1 MDAITL
7 LKNDHRTVEQLFKKF
22 EQAGER
28 AHKTKRKIVDQVIE
42 ELSIHG
48 EIEES
53 LFYPATRSNV
63 EAAEDDVLESL
74 EEHHVVKWTLS
85 ELEDMDPNDER
96 FDAKVTVL
104 IESVRHHVKEEERD
118 MFPKVRK
125 AMSRS
130 ELAALGERMEKAKKV
145 VPSRPHPRSPD
156 EPPAKLM
163 AAPAAALI
171 DKGQEVVE
179 AVRERMT
186 GT

>member
-1 MDAITL
+1 
-7 LKNDHRTVEQLFKKF
+7 
-22 EQAGER
+22 
-28 AHKTKRKIVDQVIE
+28 
-42 ELSIHG
+42 
-48 EIEES
+48 
-53 LFYPATRSNV
+53 
-63 EAAEDDVLESL
+63 
-74 EEHHVVKWTLS
+74 VVKWTLS

-130 ELAALGERMEKAKKV
+130 ELAALGGRMAKAKKV

-171 DKGQEVVE
+171 DKGKEAVE

-186 GT
+186 AT